1 MTALRIW
8 HQSTTEIDHIGV
20 YKTSLIERAR
30 KILGGEAEIDVHGLP
45 SGAHHGRAPSASL
58 GNAYLHHRILEP
70 ILDNVVEAER
80 QGYAAFVMGSFSDP
94 FIREMRSAVDIPVVS
109 LTETALLIGCSLG
122 RNLVAISNAPAVAWM
137 TRTSVDAYQLQSRV
151 LDVTAIDPPMDE
163 PALAAGYADPG
174 PVIAAFTRAAER
186 AVAAGADVIIPAEGV
201 LAQLLIINGVK
212 SIAGAPVL
220 DVFGAAWSY
229 ALMMARLWERTGL
242 RVGRAWQYRRED
254 TELIGIIHDEHKG
267 G

>member
-1 MTALRIW
+1 
-8 HQSTTEIDHIGV
+8 
-20 YKTSLIERAR
+20 
-30 KILGGEAEIDVHGLP
+30 
-45 SGAHHGRAPSASL
+45 
-58 GNAYLHHRILEP
+58 
-70 ILDNVVEAER
+70 
-80 QGYAAFVMGSFSDP
+80 
-94 FIREMRSAVDIPVVS
+94 MRSAVDIPVIS

-137 TRTSVDAYQLQSRV
+137 TRTSVDAYQLQS
-151 LDVTAIDPPMDE
+151 
-163 PALAAGYADPG
+163 
-174 PVIAAFTRAAER
+174 
-186 AVAAGADVIIPAEGV
+186 
-201 LAQLLIINGVK
+201 
-212 SIAGAPVL
+212 PVL